1 LGEDVRIMRYT
12 TENTEGYS
20 SEDLKTLNRI
30 YEHRIALL
38 DEDERGNPDL
48 LQHISEQVLEHYDLA
63 RDAVPDAIYV
73 EGDGDVIQVS
83 AIRDLRVKTLS
94 EGEGYVTLA
103 LVDLNAGDLPGILL
117 AIYPDGEILAQRDW
131 QSPVESIPPD
141 LNEIQWPHNV
151 AVCGDGLPRYL
162 PGPW

>member
-1 LGEDVRIMRYT
+1 MRYT

-20 SEDLKTLNRI
+20 SEDLETLNGI

-38 DEDERGNPDL
+38 DEDERRNPDL

-73 EGDGDVIQVS
+73 EGDGALYIQVS
-83 AIRDLRVKTLS
+83 AIRDLRVKPLS
-94 EGEGYVTLA
+94 EGYATLA
-103 LVDLNAGDLPGILL
+103 LVDLDDLDAGDLPGVLL
-117 AIYPDGEILAQRDW
+117 VIYPDGEIIAQRDW

-141 LNEIQWPHNV
+141 LDEIQWPHNV
-151 AVCGDGLPRYL
+151 VVCGDGLPRYL

>member
-1 LGEDVRIMRYT
+1 MRYT

-20 SEDLKTLNRI
+20 SEDLENLNRI

-48 LQHISEQVLEHYDLA
+48 LKHISEQVLYEYDLA

-73 EGDGDVIQVS
+73 EGDRDMIQVS
-83 AIRDLRVKTLS
+83 AIRDLRVKTIS
-94 EGEGYVTLA
+94 EGYVTLA
-103 LVDLNAGDLPGILL
+103 LVDLLAGDLPGILL
-117 AIYPDGEILAQRDW
+117 AIYPDGEIIAQRDW
-131 QSPVESIPPD
+131 QSPVEAIPPD

-151 AVCGDGLPRYL
+151 VVCGDGLPRYL

>member
-1 LGEDVRIMRYT
+1 MRYT
-12 TENTEGYS
+12 TENTEGNYS

-30 YEHRIALL
+30 YDHRIALL
-38 DEDERGNPDL
+38 NEDERENADL
-48 LQHISEQVLEHYDLA
+48 LQHISEQILEHYDLA

-94 EGEGYVTLA
+94 EGYVTLA
-103 LVDLNAGDLPGILL
+103 LVDLNDGDLPGVLL
-117 AIYPDGEILAQRDW
+117 AIYPDGEIIAQRDW
-131 QSPVESIPPD
+131 QSPVEAIPPD
-141 LNEIQWPHNV
+141 LNEIQWPNNV
-151 AVCGDGLPRYL
+151 VVCEDGLPRYL

>member
-1 LGEDVRIMRYT
+1 MQYT

-20 SEDLKTLNRI
+20 AYDLANLNGI

-38 DEDERGNPDL
+38 DEDERENPDY
-48 LQHISEQVLEHYDLA
+48 LQHISEQILDHYGLA

-73 EGDGDVIQVS
+73 EGDGDYVQVS

-94 EGEGYVTLA
+94 EGYVTLA
-103 LVDLNAGDLPGILL
+103 LVDLNDGDLPGVLL
-117 AIYPDGEILAQRDW
+117 VIYPDGEILAQRDW
-131 QSPVESIPPD
+131 QSPVDAIPQD
-141 LNEIQWPHNV
+141 LDEIQWPHNV
-151 AVCGDGLPRYL
+151 VVCGDGLPRYL